1 MNRKALFAAT
11 ILDNPY
17 IPHDPTRR
25 QAEFLLR
32 DEGEVF
38 YGGAAGGGK
47 SDALLMAALQYAEFP
62 NYAALLLRRTY
73 ADLSLPGALM
83 DRAYDWLSPT
93 DARPV
98 DGGKSWQFPSG
109 ATLTF
114 GYLEAERDKYR
125 YQSSEFQFIGFDE
138 LTHFTEAQY
147 TYLHSR
153 LRRLEGSDI
162 PIRMRSASN
171 PGGVGHEWVKARFIT
186 GNLPFIPATL
196 EDNPHIDQVAYMD
209 ALSKLDPV
217 TREQLRHG
225 NWDIGIKG
233 ELFDRTWMH
242 ITERPLTPGARR
254 VRYWDLAAT
263 EQKGSNDPD
272 WTVGLLLST
281 EQGRYCIEDVVRI
294 RRNPGDVER
303 IILQT
308 AQLDGPGVAIRMEQE
323 PGSSGKNT
331 IDHYARSVLSGYDF
345 RGVRNTGS
353 KVERARP
360 VSAAAANG
368 NISVMGAP
376 WAGDLL
382 TELELFPQSGVHD
395 DQVDALSGAFAE
407 LHTGGDA
414 SRFLHIVARRR

>member
-1 MNRKALFAAT
+1 MDKRALFAAT

-17 IPHDPTRR
+17 IPHDPTLR

-32 DEGEVF
+32 GDDEIF

-47 SDALLMAALQYAEFP
+47 SDALLMAALQYVLFP
-62 NYAALLLRRTY
+62 DYSALLLRRTY
-73 ADLSLPGALM
+73 KDLALPGALM
-83 DRAYDWLSPT
+83 DRAHEWLAGT
-93 DARPV
+93 DAKWSHQ
-98 DGGKSWQFPSG
+98 DKTWSFPSG

-114 GYLEAERDKYR
+114 GYLDNENDKYR
-125 YQSSEFQFIGFDE
+125 YQGAEFQFVGFDE
-138 LTHFTEAQY
+138 LTQFTETQY

-153 LRRLEGSDI
+153 TRRLKGSDI
-162 PIRMRSASN
+162 PIRVMGASN
-171 PGGVGHEWVKARFIT
+171 PGGIGHEWVKTRFII
-186 GNLPFIPATL
+186 GPGVFIPAL
-196 EDNPHIDQVAYMD
+196 LDDNPHLDKEAYE
-209 ALSKLDPV
+209 LSLERLDPV

-233 ELFDRTWMH
+233 ELFDRTWFR
-242 ITERPLTPGARR
+242 ITDRPFPDKARR

-263 EQKGSNDPD
+263 EAKLGIDPD
-272 WTVGLLLST
+272 WTVGLLLSA

-294 RRNPGDVER
+294 RRNPGDVEAT
-303 IILQT
+303 ILQT
-308 AQLDGPGVAIRMEQE
+308 AQLDGKNVSVRMEQE

-331 IDHYARSVLSGYDF
+331 IDHYARRVLQGYDF
-345 RGVRNTGS
+345 RGVKSTGS

-360 VSAAAANG
+360 VSAAASNG
-368 NISVMGAP
+368 NISIVSGQ

-382 TELELFPQSGVHD
+382 TELELFPQTGVHD

-414 SRFLHIVARRR
+414 SRFLHIVARGR